1 MPKCLENGQKQPK
14 MPWKLPNL
22 HYVPNF
28 GTNSE
33 HFLKIWISGQCH
45 EFRDKGIHC
54 FGDPGGVAILF
65 PEDHWISGEIV
76 SRISATCLKAF
87 RSTSSW

>member
-1 MPKCLENGQKQPK
+1 MLEKWSKTAKNALKIAQSAFCPK
-14 MPWKLPNL
+14 
-22 HYVPNF
+22 F

-76 SRISATCLKAF
+76 SRISATYLTAF
-87 RSTSSW
+87 RSTSSWWS